1 MDSPQLIGDINM
13 PVQIIEIEEVQ
24 IVETSDEALEA
35 VVGGGRGY
43 CTFTPTV
50 SCGGPDCGA

>member
-1 MDSPQLIGDINM
+1 M